1 MSGEEGARESP
12 CAAAPLTA
20 VEPAT
25 TTSMTAAGD
34 KETLLFSVRDVSHA
48 NRPSSSC
55 VEPCKTQTITKTV
68 SEMTVSSVGLSKS
81 EDSEM
86 VSVDNNSG
94 NSAKK
99 VWNDYDQ
106 PQHMMQDEDEDG
118 GRLSEENEA
127 INLCSKDLSQTL
139 QQKPVVA
146 TMLSA
151 KMRLK
156 KQRLE
161 AEAAQVSASRS
172 LSSPWS
178 SHESPSPTTTAAA
191 ADALH
196 RLAEAAENRK
206 QVSFLNLLS
215 TSSLIRPFYQMRAT
229 FFFTLAYSRGL
240 GPLR

>member
-127 INLCSKDLSQTL
+127 INLCSKDLSQTTL

-178 SHESPSPTTTAAA
+178 SHESPSPTTTTAAA

-206 QVSFLNLLS
+206 QVSFL
-215 TSSLIRPFYQMRAT
+215 IFCQPQV
-229 FFFTLAYSRGL
+229 
-240 GPLR
+240 

>member
-1 MSGEEGARESP
+1 MSGEEGARESLR
-12 CAAAPLTA
+12 AAAPA

-48 NRPSSSC
+48 KRPSSSC
-55 VEPCKTQTITKTV
+55 VESCKTKTITKTE
-68 SEMTVSSVGLSKS
+68 EMTVSSDAGLSKS
-81 EDSEM
+81 EDSDM
-86 VSVDNNSG
+86 VSVDNNS
-94 NSAKK
+94 SAKK
-99 VWNDYDQ
+99 VWTDYEQ

-127 INLCSKDLSQTL
+127 MNLCSKDLSQTL
-139 QQKPVVA
+139 QKPVVA

-161 AEAAQVSASRS
+161 AEAAEVSASRS

-178 SHESPSPTTTAAA
+178 SHESPSPTTTTT

-196 RLAEAAENRK
+196 QLAEAAENRK
-206 QVSFLNLLS
+206 QVSFFN
-215 TSSLIRPFYQMRAT
+215 
-229 FFFTLAYSRGL
+229 FFSI
-240 GPLR
+240 